1 MPTYL
6 PTSCPPCRASGSGPP
21 HASSPKSWERNSN
34 PQHTWHPMPASHPSP
49 ANPGPPSV
57 AKPHPG
63 AATRHSN
70 VCCSFPH
77 LHPSKVTQPPAPTT
91 TRNEPKA
98 NATTKPSSPSP
109 DADQTSY
116 LPCSETAP
124 SMNRGQP
131 NWPQPLDEN

>member
-1 MPTYL
+1 
-6 PTSCPPCRASGSGPP
+6 
-21 HASSPKSWERNSN
+21 
-34 PQHTWHPMPASHPSP
+34 MPASHPSP

-109 DADQTSY
+109 DARSEEHTSE
-116 LPCSETAP
+116 LQSRGHLVCRLLLEKKKKETKHRYT
-124 SMNRGQP
+124 SQRS
-131 NWPQPLDEN
+131 L